1 MNEPKQIEDAAPE
14 VHAALVREAT
24 DHASLCNY
32 RRACAD
38 AEQAQGAA
46 RPPGLRPPERPT
58 GDQEERRIGG
68 SSITVIGRLAQRI
81 ESADLEA
88 YEWYSRRR
96 LTVSAAE
103 AVRYRYLP
111 HPMTAEMKSPTRAS
125 AVPQLFIQ
133 DTVVRPSSSL

>member
-1 MNEPKQIEDAAPE
+1 MPSKPKVQP
-14 VHAALVREAT
+14 
-24 DHASLCNY
+24 
-32 RRACAD
+32 
-38 AEQAQGAA
+38 G
-46 RPPGLRPPERPT
+46 RPLRPPERPT

-133 DTVVRPSSSL
+133 DTVVRPSSCL